1 MTDPSTLAAA
11 LAAEFAGEI
20 LFVPSV
26 PAQISP
32 PQVIVI
38 PGDPFLAPS
47 THGSVEETWEVTVA
61 VSVKESKVGIDQ
73 MRDLS
78 LRAARVCQKTG
89 AVWEQ
94 AGGPLA
100 STLANAQTVIS
111 RNTVRFKYI
120 PPTEE

>member
-1 MTDPSTLAAA
+1 
-11 LAAEFAGEI
+11 
-20 LFVPSV
+20 
-26 PAQISP
+26 
-32 PQVIVI
+32 
-38 PGDPFLAPS
+38 
-47 THGSVEETWEVTVA
+47 
-61 VSVKESKVGIDQ
+61 